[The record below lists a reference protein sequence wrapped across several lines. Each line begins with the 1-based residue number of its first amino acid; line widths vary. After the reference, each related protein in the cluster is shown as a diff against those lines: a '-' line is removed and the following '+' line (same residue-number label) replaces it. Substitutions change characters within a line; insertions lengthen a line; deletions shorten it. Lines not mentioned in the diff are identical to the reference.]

1 MLKNFFNPKSIAV
14 IGASSKKN
22 KLGYSLLRNL
32 IDYRY
37 KGKIYP
43 INPKYKKILGIKVFS
58 NVLAVPKKIDLAVI
72 VVPAKIVLLV
82 LEECGR
88 KEIKSAIII
97 SSGFKEIGK
106 EGKKLENK
114 VLKIASKHKMCLL
127 GPNCLGILDSINNLN
142 ASFSKQTFQKGKI
155 GFVSQSGAICCAMLD
170 WAEKMNIGFSRFVSL
185 GNMAS
190 INEIDLLRFF
200 KKDSNTKV
208 IIGYIEQIT
217 NGKKFIKEAFQITKT
232 KPLIII
238 KAGETKEGNRAILS
252 HTGALAKP
260 NEMINFVFKQSG
272 IIQVSSL
279 LDLFNLI
286 KFYADKRQ
294 HYLMSPFLNGPEIA
308 VLTNAGGPG
317 AITIDLLKKN
327 NLEVASFKKNTI
339 RILKE
344 NLPATASI
352 KNPVDIIGDAKANRY
367 KVALDALIKDKK
379 TDGII
384 IILTP
389 QSVTEI
395 KKTAEI
401 IVRLSK
407 KSKKPILVS
416 FIGGKN
422 IEEGNKILNK
432 ANIPVYDYPGEAVKV
447 LAKVWNYEKWKK
459 ENKKLK
465 HFFYF
470 KIPDYSFDKIRKI
483 IKRTKEKKLRQLS
496 VFDAEKILKIYQIPI
511 IKSYLARN
519 SDEAIKISLGL
530 VRRQRLWP
538 TAVRSHSGEGSQKI
552 NQPVVLKIASS
563 DIIHKTDAGGIKRN
577 LKNSKE
583 IKSAFKEI
591 IRNVKRNF
599 PKAKINGMIIQPM
612 VKEARET
619 ILGIKQNELFG
630 PVVMFGTGGIFT
642 EVFKDVSFRL
652 SPLTKEEAQ
661 QMIEETKVVKILKG
675 ARGQKSTD
683 IKIIAEILLKLS
695 ILAKDFPEIKEV
707 DINPLMVS
715 EKKIVAVD
723 VRMMV

>member
-1 MLKNFFNPKSIAV
+1 MFNQFFNPKSIAV

-43 INPKYKKILGIKVFS
+43 INPKYKKILGIKAFS
-58 NVLAVPKKIDLAVI
+58 NVLAVPEKIDLAVI
-72 VVPAKIVLLV
+72 VVPAKIILSV

-88 KEIKSAIII
+88 KKIKSVIII

-114 VLKIASKHKMCLL
+114 VLKIASKHKMRLL

-185 GNMAS
+185 GNMADV
-190 INEIDLLRFF
+190 NEIDLLRFF
-200 KKDSNTKV
+200 KKDSNTKI

-217 NGKKFIKEAFQITKT
+217 NGKKLIKEAFQITKT

-279 LDLFNLI
+279 SDLFNLI
-286 KFYADKRQ
+286 KFYAGKRQ

-317 AITIDLLKKN
+317 TITIDLHKKN
-327 NLEVASFKKNTI
+327 NLEVASFEKNTI

-344 NLPATASI
+344 NLPASASI
-352 KNPVDIIGDAKANRY
+352 KNPIDIIGDAKADRY
-367 KVALDALIKDKK
+367 KTALGALIKDKK

-432 ANIPVYDYPGEAVKV
+432 ANIPVYNYPGEAVKV
-447 LAKVWNYEKWKK
+447 LAKVWHYEKWKK

-496 VFDAEKILKIYQIPI
+496 VLDAEKILKIYQIPI

-519 SDEAIKISLGL
+519 SDEAIKIS
-530 VRRQRLWP
+530 
-538 TAVRSHSGEGSQKI
+538 QKI

-563 DIIHKTDAGGIKRN
+563 DIIHKTDAGGIKGD

-630 PVVMFGTGGIFT
+630 PVVMFGAGGIFA
-642 EVFKDVSFRL
+642 EIFKDVSFRL
-652 SPLTKEEAQ
+652 PPLTKEEAR
-661 QMIEETKVVKILKG
+661 QMIEETKIVKILKG
-675 ARGQKSTD
+675 ARGQKPTD
-683 IKIIAEILLKLS
+683 IRIIAEILLKLS